1 MASGIEF
8 KAIGRGLDDLAR
20 TIQSGA
26 MKAPDAFAYANSGLI
41 QLAGDVLRTRY
52 IVPGHHSVTTKSGY
66 TSYTAP
72 PGATHGPIRKTRDG
86 RGYTEKKIYV
96 KGKFV
101 DRTGGLLEGANDIA
115 ASAPSTH
122 RNIVIA
128 DSETGQKGKN
138 GKIIAGIDGDG
149 NGYIRMT
156 DGYRAAE
163 VGSRGVKQEGKRGVW
178 RSLRT
183 VRSRWASL
191 LKKKY
196 PDLFQMGRA

>member
-41 QLAGDVLRTRY
+41 QLAGEVLRTRY

-86 RGYTEKKIYV
+86 RGYAEKKIYI

-101 DRTGGLLEGANDIA
+101 DRTGGLLEGANEIA
-115 ASAPSTH
+115 TSQPSSR
-122 RNIVIA
+122 RNVVIA
-128 DSETGQKGKN
+128 DSETGQKGKH
-138 GKIIAGIDGDG
+138 GRIVAGIDGDG
-149 NGYIRMT
+149 DGYIRMI

-163 VGSRGVKQEGKRGVW
+163 AGSRGRQQEGKKGVW

-191 LKKKY
+191 LKKRY
-196 PDLFQMGRA
+196 PDLFRMGRA